1 MAPTLGTL
9 HNRAAVGAVLDR
21 LEADAHR
28 IAARMALACRE
39 EIAEYATVKDPAF
52 AEEVLAHAL
61 EHVAA
66 FVRAGRRGSP
76 PAGSELDFVRER
88 GAQRARELMPLDAL
102 LEAYLIG
109 QRTVWEAVVDAAGT
123 SHDGLRTA
131 QALTALTFS
140 YTHAIS
146 VAVADAYLRE
156 SNALA
161 SEAERSRRNLLDRL
175 LSGHPPGSEEERRAE
190 ALGLRPHGEHAVI
203 AAVAVAGLEQGDERT
218 SLIARA
224 LGREE
229 PSSPFVVARQSE
241 VVAVL
246 PVYVRRGPR
255 DLRGALERR
264 AELLERSHGVRLR
277 AGISSVCTGLAE
289 LARGYG
295 EAHRALGHTA
305 AEGGVAALD
314 EIPLLDY
321 LAAAAD
327 ETAQRLIPEGAA
339 ALLAHD
345 KGGAL
350 AATLR
355 TYASCDLNVRR
366 TAERLIVHPNTVH
379 HRLRRIHELTGRDPR
394 RFAELAELTAALRLL
409 DLDRP

>member
-1 MAPTLGTL
+1 MASSLGTL
-9 HNRAAVGAVLDR
+9 HNSAVEAVLDR
-21 LEADAHR
+21 LEADADR
-28 IAARMALACRE
+28 IAGRMALACRQ
-39 EIAEYATVKDPAF
+39 EIAEYGTVKDPAF

-76 PAGSELDFVRER
+76 PAGSELDFVRDR

-109 QRTVWEAVVDAAGT
+109 QRTVWEALVDAAGT
-123 SHDGLRTA
+123 SRDGMRTA

-161 SEAERSRRNLLDRL
+161 SEAERARRNLLDRL
-175 LSGHPPGSEEERRAE
+175 LSGHTPGADEERRAE

-203 AAVAVAGLEQGDERT
+203 AAAAVAGVERGDEPT

-224 LGREE
+224 LAREE
-229 PSSPFVVARQSE
+229 PASPFVVARQAE

-277 AGISSVCTGLAE
+277 AGISSVCNGLAE
-289 LARGYG
+289 LARAYG

-327 ETAQRLIPEGAA
+327 ETAQRLIPGGAA
-339 ALLAHD
+339 ALLEHD
-345 KGGAL
+345 RSGAL
-350 AATLR
+350 AVTLR
-355 TYASCDLNVRR
+355 TYANCDLNVRR

-394 RFAELAELTAALRLL
+394 RFGELAELTAALRLL
-409 DLDRP
+409 ELDRP